1 MGENNFVKRKKNHSN
16 EIIEY
21 ILTIITVIN
30 ILMIAK
36 SLGLYGIGYFAI
48 AMTFIYLVISFVS
61 GWTGNFLAKYIK
73 GRSTRKQ
80 YRNASNFFRGS
91 LLFIGISSLIFA
103 TALALFGNSVGKF
116 LFKDIHIGLCIC
128 ISAPIV
134 FLYSISVVFSGYFKG
149 MGINRP
155 VLIYQVIR
163 CFVTFTGSIY
173 FMKITMNYGA
183 KVSALL
189 QNESITYIYG
199 AFGAIAGFVA
209 GQLIGFITL
218 FVFWILFHSEL
229 SRLVQSDSS
238 RYSESILDCIRMV
251 CISGIVSGTKNVL
264 FLCAPMINY
273 ILYLSFDKTMIGSAG
288 IALGGSL
295 FGIALPCMLLF
306 IPLFMLWNQKAYKG
320 INTLI
325 KNEDYNQIRSKHFN
339 MILGLCTFGL
349 FITVSF
355 AVLSPILTKALLISL
370 TELQSTLILCF
381 ITCSVFVIGE
391 VIHIRLNL
399 LMNNK
404 AFIYLSSLLG
414 FVIQTA
420 CFMLG
425 FKVLN
430 MGVYSILFG
439 TAVNA
444 IVLNLLCI
452 FRLGKRIRFG
462 SASIRRLIMGLIVS
476 FAGVLIVLLVYQLF
490 AKSLN
495 GIVLFLISFIPGF
508 IIYLLGM
515 VFLQIIDYDEADQ
528 IPFGSVILQVA
539 RLLHRE

>member
-1 MGENNFVKRKKNHSN
+1 MKRKKNHAN

-21 ILTIITVIN
+21 ILTMITVIN
-30 ILMIAK
+30 ILVIAK
-36 SLGLYGIGYFAI
+36 SLGLHGIGYFAI
-48 AMTFIYLVISFVS
+48 AMTFIYLVISLVS
-61 GWTGNFLAKYIK
+61 GWSGNFLAKYIK

-91 LLFIGISSLIFA
+91 LFAIGISGLIVA
-103 TALALFGNSVGKF
+103 TVLCLFGNSVGKF

-128 ISAPIV
+128 IAAPIV
-134 FLYSISVVFSGYFKG
+134 FLYSISAIFSGYFKG

-155 VLIYQVIR
+155 IIIYQVIR

-199 AFGAIAGFVA
+199 AFGAIAGFVV

-218 FVFWILFHSEL
+218 FVFWILFHGEL
-229 SRLVQSDSS
+229 SRLVHSDTT

-251 CISGIVSGTKNVL
+251 CISGIVSGVKNIL

-273 ILYLSFDKTMIGSAG
+273 ILYLSFDKSMVGPAG
-288 IALGGSL
+288 IALGGCL
-295 FGIALPCMLLF
+295 FGIALPCMLLV
-306 IPLFMLWNQKAYKG
+306 IHLFMLWNQKAYKG

-325 KNEDYNQIRSKHFN
+325 KNEDYAQIRNKHFN
-339 MILGLCTFGL
+339 MILGVCTFGL
-349 FITVSF
+349 FINVSF

-370 TELQSTLILCF
+370 TESQNTFILCF
-381 ITCSVFVIGE
+381 IACSVFVIGE
-391 VIHIRLNL
+391 IIHIRLNT

-404 AFIYLSSLLG
+404 AFVYLSSLLG
-414 FVIQTA
+414 FVIQLA
-420 CFMLG
+420 CFVIG
-425 FKVLN
+425 FKVLH

-439 TAVNA
+439 TVANT

-476 FAGVLIVLLVYQLF
+476 FAGALIVLLVYQLL

-495 GIVLFLISFIPGF
+495 GIILFLISFIPGF
-508 IIYLLGM
+508 FVYILGM

-528 IPFGSVILQVA
+528 IPFGTVILQVA